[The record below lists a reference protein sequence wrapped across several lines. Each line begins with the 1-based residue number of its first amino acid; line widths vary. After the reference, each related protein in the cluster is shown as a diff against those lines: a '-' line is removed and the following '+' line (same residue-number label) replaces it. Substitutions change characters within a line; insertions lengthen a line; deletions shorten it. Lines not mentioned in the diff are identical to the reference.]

1 MTPSKILLYFCIS
14 FILGIFFNSLIKISQ
29 PALLGFLILAVF
41 LIFILWKHKNL
52 VIFGFCIIFLV
63 LGIWRHQTAELKILE
78 SKLRNFND
86 QEEVLILN
94 GIVSD
99 EPILKEIVQQLTINT
114 KQLTMSGKNTDVS
127 GKVLI
132 TTRKYPEYKYG
143 DKIKIAGQ
151 LKTPEI
157 LEGFNYKDYLTK
169 DGIYSVMAFPE
180 IEKIGKNYGSSV
192 IKNLISFKNKLK
204 ESLNRVMPQPY
215 SAFLEAL
222 LFGEEQNISKEWKDK
237 LNLTGTRH
245 LTAVSGMNITIISAI
260 LLNFLLMLG
269 LWRNQAFYFSVII
282 LILYILMIGAP
293 ASVVRAGIM
302 AILFLIG
309 QHFGRLSSASR
320 AVIIAAAFMLFQNPL
335 LLRLDVGFQLS
346 FLGVMGLIHLQPI
359 FSDLFKKIPN
369 LLQLKNNLA
378 ATISAQI
385 FTFPILVYN
394 FGQITI
400 LSPISNILILPL
412 IPLITILGFA
422 FAFLGIF
429 FQSLG
434 QILSW
439 LAYFMLSYVIKII
452 DFFSKISWASLE
464 FKNVSWIFILIFYLI
479 LTFLILWLQKRQ
491 KMKFLGY

>member
-1 MTPSKILLYFCIS
+1 MTKSKVFLYFCTF
-14 FILGIFFNSLIKISQ
+14 FILGIFLNSLIKISQ
-29 PALLGFLILAVF
+29 PILLGILILAVL
-41 LIFILWKHKNL
+41 LIFILWSHKNL
-52 VIFGFCIIFLV
+52 VIIGFCLIFLV
-63 LGIWRHQTAELKILE
+63 LGIWKHQAAEVKISE
-78 SKLRNFND
+78 SELRNFND
-86 QEEVLILN
+86 KSGSIILI
-94 GIVSD
+94 GIID
-99 EPILKEIVQQLTINT
+99 EEPILKEKSQNFGLETET
-114 KQLTMSGKNTDVS
+114 LEFGGKILKIS
-127 GKVLI
+127 GKVLV
-132 TTRKYPEYKYG
+132 TAVRYPEYKYG
-143 DKIKIAGQ
+143 DKLKITGQ
-151 LKTPEI
+151 LKTPEE
-157 LEGFNYKDYLTK
+157 LEGFNYKDYLAK

-180 IEKIGKNYGSSV
+180 IEKIGENYGSSV
-192 IKNLISFKNKLK
+192 IKTLISFKNKLK

-215 SAFLEAL
+215 SAFMEAL

-260 LLNFLLMLG
+260 LLNFLLILG

-320 AVIIAAAFMLFQNPL
+320 AIIIAAAIMLFQNPL

-346 FLGVMGLIHLQPI
+346 FLGVMGLIYLQPT

-369 LLQLKNNLA
+369 FLQLRNNLA
-378 ATISAQI
+378 TTISAQI
-385 FTFPILVYN
+385 FTFPILIYN

-412 IPLITILGFA
+412 IPLITILGFV

-439 LAYFMLSYVIKII
+439 LAYLMLSYVIKII
-452 DFFSKISWASLE
+452 DFFSKISWAYLE
-464 FKNVSWIFILIFYLI
+464 FKNVSFVFVIIFYLI
-479 LTFLILWLQKRQ
+479 LGFIIIWLQQRQ
-491 KMKFLGY
+491 KIKFLKY

>member
-1 MTPSKILLYFCIS
+1 
-14 FILGIFFNSLIKISQ
+14 
-29 PALLGFLILAVF
+29 
-41 LIFILWKHKNL
+41 
-52 VIFGFCIIFLV
+52 
-63 LGIWRHQTAELKILE
+63 
-78 SKLRNFND
+78 
-86 QEEVLILN
+86 
-94 GIVSD
+94 
-99 EPILKEIVQQLTINT
+99 
-114 KQLTMSGKNTDVS
+114 
-127 GKVLI
+127 
-132 TTRKYPEYKYG
+132 
-143 DKIKIAGQ
+143 
-151 LKTPEI
+151 
-157 LEGFNYKDYLTK
+157 
-169 DGIYSVMAFPE
+169 
-180 IEKIGKNYGSSV
+180 
-192 IKNLISFKNKLK
+192 
-204 ESLNRVMPQPY
+204 
-215 SAFLEAL
+215 
-222 LFGEEQNISKEWKDK
+222 
-237 LNLTGTRH
+237 
-245 LTAVSGMNITIISAI
+245 
-260 LLNFLLMLG
+260 
-269 LWRNQAFYFSVII
+269 
-282 LILYILMIGAP
+282 
-293 ASVVRAGIM
+293 
-302 AILFLIG
+302 
-309 QHFGRLSSASR
+309 
-320 AVIIAAAFMLFQNPL
+320 MLFQNPL

>member
-1 MTPSKILLYFCIS
+1 MTPSKIFLYFCVS
-14 FILGIFFNSLIKISQ
+14 LVLGIFFDSLINISQ
-29 PALLGFLILAVF
+29 PILLGILILAAL
-41 LIFILWKHKNL
+41 LIFILSKYKNL
-52 VIFGFCIIFLV
+52 VIIGFCLVFLV
-63 LGIWRHQTAELKILE
+63 LGIWKHQTAELKISE

-86 QEEVLILN
+86 KSGSIILIGIIDEET
-94 GIVSD
+94 
-99 EPILKEIVQQLTINT
+99 ILKEKSQNFDLETETLEVE
-114 KQLTMSGKNTDVS
+114 GKILKIS
-127 GKVLI
+127 GKVLV
-132 TTRKYPEYKYG
+132 TATKYPGYKYG
-143 DKIKIAGQ
+143 DKLKIAGQ
-151 LKTPEI
+151 LKTPEE
-157 LEGFNYKDYLTK
+157 LEGFNYKDYLAK
-169 DGIYSVMAFPE
+169 DGIYSVMAFPK
-180 IEKIGKNYGSSV
+180 IELISENYGSSAIRV
-192 IKNLISFKNKLK
+192 LISFKNKLK

-302 AILFLIG
+302 AILFLVG

-320 AVIIAAAFMLFQNPL
+320 AIIIAAAIMLFQNPL

-346 FLGVMGLIHLQPI
+346 FLGVMGLIYLQPI

-369 LLQLKNNLA
+369 FLQLRNNLA

-385 FTFPILVYN
+385 FTFPILIYN
-394 FGQITI
+394 FGRITI

-412 IPLITILGFA
+412 IPLVTILGFI

-439 LAYFMLSYVIKII
+439 LAYLMLSYVIKII
-452 DFFSKISWASLE
+452 DFFSKISWSSLE
-464 FKNVSWIFILIFYLI
+464 FKSVSFVFVIIFYLI
-479 LTFLILWLQKRQ
+479 LGFIIIWLQQRQ
-491 KMKFLGY
+491 KIKFLKY